1 MMKLSDEP
9 RGDAPTID
17 IAALRLG
24 MYVHLDRSWLEHPF
38 PKSSFKIKTDDQI
51 ATIRSLGLQ
60 RVRWSPALSDTLQPA
75 SQSNDTATASDTTE
89 PRPSPDAA
97 ASATPSMALPAAT
110 QQQAIHQCQKALA
123 DAVRK
128 VKGLSKTLHSQP
140 SETREAGRAMVQ
152 QLVTE
157 MMVDAD
163 LAMRLMADQAGGES
177 LYHHALNVT
186 LLSLMLA
193 RALKA
198 PKPVIELIGL
208 GALFHDIGKFEIP
221 DRITRAT
228 QPLNRAETALLET
241 HTTQG
246 VTLAQKL
253 GLSAE
258 VVQIIAQHHE
268 MADGSGYPKKL
279 KGNDISLP
287 TRIVAVVNA
296 YDNLCNALN
305 PQTTMTPHEALAL
318 LYGRR
323 RSQFDEKVLSA
334 FVRCMGVY
342 PPGTMVRLS
351 NERLGVVVAVNST
364 QPLKPT
370 LMLFDPT
377 VKREAAPLLD
387 LEDEPDLAIIKSL
400 RPQELP
406 EMTRSYLSLGTR
418 TTYYFSAEGARR

>member
-1 MMKLSDEP
+1 
-9 RGDAPTID
+9 
-17 IAALRLG
+17 
-24 MYVHLDRSWLEHPF
+24 
-38 PKSSFKIKTDDQI
+38 
-51 ATIRSLGLQ
+51 
-60 RVRWSPALSDTLQPA
+60 
-75 SQSNDTATASDTTE
+75 
-89 PRPSPDAA
+89 
-97 ASATPSMALPAAT
+97 
-110 QQQAIHQCQKALA
+110 
-123 DAVRK
+123 
-128 VKGLSKTLHSQP
+128 
-140 SETREAGRAMVQ
+140 
-152 QLVTE
+152 
-157 MMVDAD
+157 
-163 LAMRLMADQAGGES
+163 MRLMADQAGGES